1 MIKARFDPKSFDAGD
16 LTMRSIKRVIFAS
29 HTDLDR
35 NLRLRN
41 PFDTGFSASSWFA
54 QSNGA
59 PAQHPNPP
67 TKGGPGSRGAS
78 DPNVMMD
85 SIGATLT
92 LANSAAYIGK
102 LNEGWS
108 PQAPAG
114 WIDACANMYQDFIQ
128 IHTMRERGK

>member
-1 MIKARFDPKSFDAGD
+1 
-16 LTMRSIKRVIFAS
+16 
-29 HTDLDR
+29 
-35 NLRLRN
+35 
-41 PFDTGFSASSWFA
+41 
-54 QSNGA
+54 
-59 PAQHPNPP
+59 
-67 TKGGPGSRGAS
+67 
-78 DPNVMMD
+78 MMD